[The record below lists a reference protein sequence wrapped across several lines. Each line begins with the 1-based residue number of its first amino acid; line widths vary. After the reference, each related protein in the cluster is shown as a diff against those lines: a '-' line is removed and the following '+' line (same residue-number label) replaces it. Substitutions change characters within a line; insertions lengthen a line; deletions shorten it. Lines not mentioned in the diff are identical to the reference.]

1 MDLTFLVSYLHGIE
15 SSNPNSMN
23 LLILA
28 GAVAACFVIA
38 SCIPTT
44 DQVAIL
50 ETEPIPGPQNDSIK
64 NDSIMPI
71 PANSLGP
78 HVELKVTRVS
88 ISGQWVKMDVINR
101 TGVALSSVKGHISFT
116 DGKGEL
122 IYDSLQMRDY
132 QPFSAYKMQ
141 GLVGPHSRSSIIVE
155 TIVPSGCKDARVV
168 LRQASHADGTVME
181 FKSLVY

>member
-1 MDLTFLVSYLHGIE
+1 
-15 SSNPNSMN
+15 MN

-28 GAVAACFVIA
+28 GAIAACFVIA

-44 DQVAIL
+44 DQVALL
-50 ETEPIPGPQNDSIK
+50 ETEPIAGPQNDSILT
-64 NDSIMPI
+64 MPTST
-71 PANSLGP
+71 NGP
-78 HVELKVTRVS
+78 LVELKVTRIS

-101 TGVALSSVKGHISFT
+101 TGVALSSVKGHISFV
-116 DGKGEL
+116 DNKGEI
-122 IYDSLQMRDY
+122 IYDSLQMRDF
-132 QPFSAYKMQ
+132 QPFSSYKMQ

-155 TIVPSGCKDARVV
+155 TIVPNGCRDARVT